1 MGKPDAEI
9 ALGVLSMD
17 HSHARITVNGT
28 EEKIT
33 FAIDNDKLHLARA
46 GQSHTLTDTTHAP
59 PAPRAS
65 AASDGRLVAPMNGRV
80 VAVNA
85 QAGETV
91 EAGKSLVVLEAMKME
106 HALSV
111 PAAARVTAVH
121 VAPGAQVAPGH
132 LLVELEPA

>member
-1 MGKPDAEI
+1 MRVRFGVNDVGLRHSADHFRALVGDAEI

-59 PAPRAS
+59 PARS
-65 AASDGRLVAPMNGRV
+65 ATP
-80 VAVNA
+80 
-85 QAGETV
+85 
-91 EAGKSLVVLEAMKME
+91 
-106 HALSV
+106 
-111 PAAARVTAVH
+111 
-121 VAPGAQVAPGH
+121 
-132 LLVELEPA
+132 